1 MPQNVYECMFI
12 LDANRYARDPGG
24 VSGRIPEIIE
34 RCGGEV
40 LANRLW
46 NEQKLAY
53 PIEGHRKGT
62 YWLTY
67 FRMDG
72 TRLVEFNRQCQLND
86 NIVRN
91 LVIKVDPRLVE
102 ALVAHARGERPAATA
117 SAVAAGVVAAVDGAG
132 EGEGEDEEES
142 ETSEAS

>member
-1 MPQNVYECMFI
+1 MTHNVYECMFI

-24 VSGRIPEIIE
+24 VSGRIPEIVE

-67 FRMDG
+67 FRMDSS
-72 TRLVEFNRQCQLND
+72 RLVEFNRQCQLNE

-91 LVIKVDPRLVE
+91 LVIKVDPRLVD
-102 ALVAHARGERPAATA
+102 ALVSHARGERPAPA
-117 SAVAAGVVAAVDGAG
+117 AVAASGAPVPDV
-132 EGEGEDEEES
+132 EGLDEETE
-142 ETSEAS
+142 EV

>member
-67 FRMDG
+67 FRMDSS
-72 TRLVEFNRQCQLND
+72 RLVEFNRQCQLNE

-102 ALVAHARGERPAATA
+102 ALVAHARGERPAA
-117 SAVAAGVVAAVDGAG
+117 AVAAGAVAAGAGAG
-132 EGEGEDEEES
+132 EGEGEEES
-142 ETSEAS
+142 DASEAS